1 VKTTTKINLLVAFI
15 FVVIFGVVA
24 VIYMGSLGNAA
35 AEAGRT
41 PIVREDSHHLTVAEN
56 EKVTVVEF
64 LDFECESC
72 AAVYPTVEEL
82 RERYGDQVTFVV
94 RYFPIPSHKNAEN
107 AALAVEAAAQQGQ
120 FEAMYSRMYETQPQ
134 WGEQQESQ
142 ASLFRSY
149 AEQLGLD
156 MTAYDADIAHPDTRQ
171 RVQQDMD
178 DGLALGVS
186 GTPTFFINDEKLDL
200 TTIDDIEQ
208 AIQAA
213 LAE

>member
-1 VKTTTKINLLVAFI
+1 MKTTTKINLLVAFI

-94 RYFPIPSHKNAEN
+94 RYFPIPSHKNAEKALSAG
-107 AALAVEAAAQQGQ
+107 AALLVYPGGDWEAHRPTWEGGKVDFAGLKLKLVASIVAISGINLLKHFMALSPDHMSTAKEHQLFWMVVIHLVFIASGVMLA
-120 FEAMYSRMYETQPQ
+120 FMDKIVATTGSR
-134 WGEQQESQ
+134 
-142 ASLFRSY
+142 
-149 AEQLGLD
+149 
-156 MTAYDADIAHPDTRQ
+156 H
-171 RVQQDMD
+171 
-178 DGLALGVS
+178 
-186 GTPTFFINDEKLDL
+186 
-200 TTIDDIEQ
+200 
-208 AIQAA
+208 
-213 LAE
+213 